1 MKSKRIYIMDN
12 IICISILCFLVI
24 VLFVIISLRVNSM
37 ALDEEPNPEIN
48 KVYET
53 SVPYEY
59 PVPEPVP
66 LHYTS
71 DDVYILA
78 QAMTGECYESEWEDM
93 INVGM
98 TICNRVDDPRFPDT
112 FKGVITQPNQIH
124 GYYRNLKPSETSLL
138 AAAKVLGTWNAIKNG
153 DDRPWNY
160 DILFWSAGG
169 GKTNV
174 FRGEY

>member
-1 MKSKRIYIMDN
+1 MDN

-24 VLFVIISLRVNSM
+24 ILFVIISLRVNSM
-37 ALDEEPNPEIN
+37 ALDEEPEPAPAIH

-66 LHYTS
+66 LHYTY

-78 QAMTGECYESEWEDM
+78 QAITGECYESEWEDM

-124 GYYRNLKPSETSLL
+124 GYYSHLKPSETSLL

>member
-1 MKSKRIYIMDN
+1 MKSKRVYIMDN

-37 ALDEEPNPEIN
+37 ALDEEPKPVID
-48 KVYET
+48 KVYKT

-98 TICNRVDDPRFPDT
+98 TICNRVDDPRFPNT
-112 FKGVITQPNQIH
+112 FYGVITQPNQIH